1 MKWAEL
7 GYDPFMG
14 KSLEQIMLIE
24 KELAMVVHTLEIQK
38 EKKKMNGDCACSL

>member
-24 KELAMVVHTLEIQK
+24 KELVMVEHIIGNTK
-38 EKKKMNGDCACSL
+38 GKKMS